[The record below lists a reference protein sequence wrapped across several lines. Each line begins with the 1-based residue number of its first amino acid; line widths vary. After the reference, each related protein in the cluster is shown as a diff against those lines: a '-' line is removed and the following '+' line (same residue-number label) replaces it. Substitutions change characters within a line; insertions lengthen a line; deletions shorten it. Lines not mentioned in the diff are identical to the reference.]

1 MPFHRLYVEDIV
13 AVKANLIALDAFFS
27 LPELSIVSVHK
38 NFHANTAN
46 FYALEAIFW

>member
-13 AVKANLIALDAFFS
+13 AVKANRIALDAFSS

-38 NFHANTAN
+38 IFHADAAN
-46 FYALEAIFW
+46 FYALETIFW